1 MRNFVDER
9 EKFLYCF
16 VLFCLCM
23 YMHEKQAYVRP
34 VSDVE
39 LLEFTFD
46 LTIVSYIV
54 VIYKQDFI
62 LQQFRVIRDHLTR
75 NA

>member
-1 MRNFVDER
+1 
-9 EKFLYCF
+9 
-16 VLFCLCM
+16 
-23 YMHEKQAYVRP
+23 MHEKQAYVRP
-34 VSDVE
+34 VSDVK

-62 LQQFRVIRDHLTR
+62 IKAVSSDSRPPNAKCLT
-75 NA
+75 ATIVFDI